1 MSWLPVVAGG
11 TYGTYLLVTALGL
24 GWRGLGPGPSKARG
38 TGLRTAVRR
47 WMDEAGLADVTT
59 AELGGVTLLV
69 ALAGGVVGGVAFGGV
84 LPPLGVGAFGAVLP
98 VAAYRRRREAR
109 RVTAEEQWPAMI
121 EELRVLTG
129 SAGRSI
135 PQAVFEVGRRGP
147 VLLRGAFDAA
157 HREWLLTTD
166 LARSFDVLTGRLASP
181 TADALCELLLVA
193 HEMGDSDLD
202 RRLAEF
208 AEDRRQDGHARKD
221 ARARQAGV
229 RFARRFVVLV
239 PAGMAVAGSSLG
251 RGRAAYA
258 TGSGQVL
265 VCVGIALVAAC
276 WAWSGTMLRLPEA
289 ERVFR

>member
-1 MSWLPVVAGG
+1 VSWLWVVGGG
-11 TYGTYLLVTALGL
+11 TYGAYLLVTALGL
-24 GWRGLGPGPSKARG
+24 GWRGLGPGPSRG
-38 TGLRTAVRR
+38 ERAAASAPLRR
-47 WMDEAGLADVTT
+47 WMTEVGLADVTVG
-59 AELGGVTLLV
+59 ELGGVTALV
-69 ALAGGVVGGVAFGGV
+69 AVVGGVVGGAAFGGV
-84 LPPLGVGAFGAVLP
+84 LPPLGVGAFAALLP

-109 RVTAEEQWPAMI
+109 RATAEEQWPAMI

-135 PQAVFEVGRRGP
+135 PQALFEVGRRAP

-166 LARSFDVLTGRLASP
+166 LGRSLDVLTSRLASP
-181 TADALCELLLVA
+181 TADSLCELLLVA
-193 HEMGDSDLD
+193 HELGDADLD

-208 AEDRRQDGHARKD
+208 AEDRRQDAHARKD

-239 PAGMAVAGSSLG
+239 PAGMALAGMSLG

-258 TGSGQVL
+258 SAAGQVL
-265 VCVGIALVAAC
+265 VCTGIALVAAC
-276 WAWSGTMLRLPEA
+276 WAWSGTMLRVPQA